1 MSRGLTPD
9 APEKL
14 IPTPVIHGAIPICEP
29 QMLMS
34 SPFFSLA
41 KAPRLKP
48 IDYKTPRALVQVE
61 PDGALGLATI
71 WDADILIW
79 AASQIVQ
86 TQNSNLPASRRLHAR
101 PYDILGFLGRGR
113 SKHAYDRLRR
123 SLDRLAATRVT
134 TSLGPDRLEGLY
146 RFSWI
151 DAWREAKDDNQRAAG
166 LEIVLSEWFYRI
178 TCQPQSCLTLDPRY
192 FRLTGGLARWLYLL
206 ARKHGGRQ
214 ETGWS
219 FDLDHLH
226 RKSASLAP
234 RVAFIRDL
242 RDIAGGGRLLD
253 YDLSLARDEAGNGH
267 LSFRFSACG
276 KLLRPVVPIDDSTIV
291 QSGMRRSCYRVAKP
305 PLNHC
310 QKTNPGSRKL
320 YSKIDSKITGAR
332 VVDNASPEASPRR
345 RDARAFDNGTGTVSW
360 PPRSSPSTPSQKAL
374 GPKHPK
380 IIDACRLPGVVH
392 APLPA
397 TRRDTRRVLSE
408 LQLRKRIPLPG
419 ETS

>member
-1 MSRGLTPD
+1 MTPGLTPD
-9 APEKL
+9 ALEKL
-14 IPTPVIHGAIPICEP
+14 VPAPVIDGAIPDCQP
-29 QMLMS
+29 QLLMS
-34 SPFFSLA
+34 WPFFSLA

-48 IDYKTPRALVQVE
+48 IDYKTPRVLIQVE
-61 PDGALGLATI
+61 SDGALGIATI

-79 AASQIVQ
+79 AASQILQ
-86 TQNSNLPASRRLHAR
+86 TQNSKRPASRRLHAR

-123 SLDRLAATRVT
+123 SLDRLKATRVT

-146 RFSWI
+146 SFSWI
-151 DAWREAKDDNQRAAG
+151 DDWREKKDDNDRAAG
-166 LEIVLSEWFYRI
+166 LEIFLSEWFYKI

-276 KLLRPVVPIDDSTIV
+276 KLLRPVVLIDDSTIV
-291 QSGMRRSCYRVAKP
+291 PSGMRRSCYRVAKQVI
-305 PLNHC
+305 NHC
-310 QKTNPGSRKL
+310 KETNPGSRKL
-320 YSKIDSKITGAR
+320 YSKIDSKRGWGGWSDKT
-332 VVDNASPEASPRR
+332 SPETLLKLRP
-345 RDARAFDNGTGTVSW
+345 DRAFDMKASAAA
-360 PPRSSPSTPSQKAL
+360 PSARKSPSCAPKQAKKADFTETARADQQRSVRDRERAHVPRDHRQFL
-374 GPKHPK
+374 NELLSRRK
-380 IIDACRLPGVVH
+380 IPM
-392 APLPA
+392 
-397 TRRDTRRVLSE
+397 
-408 LQLRKRIPLPG
+408 PG
-419 ETS
+419 EPS